1 MAIATV
7 CRGRMPFR
15 FYGLFTARGH
25 GCHVDEFEDM
35 DVPFTLLPGVDL
47 ALWARLAVVLM
58 TVMAS
63 TVMILLIA

>member
-1 MAIATV
+1 
-7 CRGRMPFR
+7 
-15 FYGLFTARGH
+15 
-25 GCHVDEFEDM
+25 M